1 MTISYGHGIAV
12 SPLHL
17 TSGVATIVNGGIRW
31 PVTILKRHA
40 GQQAVGKQVISSKTS
55 LDMRRILRLVV
66 ENGTGKKASA
76 NGYLVG
82 GKTGTAEKQAVHGGY
97 AKKLRLSSFV
107 GAFPIHDPKYV
118 VLVMVDEPK
127 GNKDSF
133 GYATGG
139 WVAAP
144 AVKRIVSR
152 SAPLLGVY
160 PKNELSPKIRQILEI
175 NINPRGGKKR
185 LASF

>member
-82 GKTGTAEKQAVHGGY
+82 GKTGTAEKQAVQEVMQ
-97 AKKLRLSSFV
+97 KN
-107 GAFPIHDPKYV
+107 YV
-118 VLVMVDEPK
+118 
-127 GNKDSF
+127 F
-133 GYATGG
+133 
-139 WVAAP
+139 
-144 AVKRIVSR
+144 RH
-152 SAPLLGVY
+152 LLGRFLFMIQ
-160 PKNELSPKIRQILEI
+160 NT
-175 NINPRGGKKR
+175 
-185 LASF
+185 SFW